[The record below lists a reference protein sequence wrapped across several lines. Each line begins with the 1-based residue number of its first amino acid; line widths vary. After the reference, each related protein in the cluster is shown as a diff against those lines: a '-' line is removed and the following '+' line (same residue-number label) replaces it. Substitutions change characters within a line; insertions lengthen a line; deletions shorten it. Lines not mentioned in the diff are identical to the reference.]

1 MTSSRFEN
9 FLRRL
14 HARAPWIVRVSLAI
28 VVVVGLGA
36 PFVLPPQQAL
46 WIAPLL
52 VLAALGGWIGW
63 RAYAFGLVD
72 AATIAPVVAAGAP
85 LANSAIV
92 PAQAGLLAELEKL
105 RNVQRELLQAKL
117 EAEAAMMAKSEFLA
131 TMSHEIRTP
140 LNGIIPLLDILLST
154 KLAADQLDYLQ
165 TAYKSARELLRIVD
179 DILDYSK
186 IEANKLELE
195 SVGINLR
202 EALDSVRR
210 LMEKSA
216 EAKGLKFS
224 VTIEP
229 EVRVAVRGDP
239 TRLRQVLTN
248 LVSNAI
254 KFTPRG
260 TVAIH
265 VGKRGETRTHYEL
278 LFAVKDTRRHCA
290 GGGGET
296 VPGVLAGGCLDHA
309 HPRRHR
315 PGPGHLQTHR

>member
-1 MTSSRFEN
+1 MTGAYLEN
-9 FLRRL
+9 SLHRL
-14 HARAPWIVRVSLAI
+14 HTAAPWIVRVSLAI
-28 VVVVGLGA
+28 VVAVGLGA
-36 PFVLPPQQAL
+36 PFALPPPQAV

-52 VLAALGGWIGW
+52 LLAALGGWIGW
-63 RAYAFGLVD
+63 HAYAVNLTET
-72 AATIAPVVAAGAP
+72 AAVAPVVAAIAP
-85 LANSAIV
+85 AANSSTA
-92 PAQAGLLAELEKL
+92 PATAGLLAELEKL
-105 RNVQRELLQAKL
+105 RNVQHELLQAKQD
-117 EAEAAMMAKSEFLA
+117 AEAAMMSKSEFLA

-165 TAYKSARELLRIVD
+165 TAYKSACELLRIVD

-202 EALDSVRR
+202 EVLDSVRR

-229 EVRVAVRGDP
+229 EVRLAVRGDP
-239 TRLRQVLTN
+239 VRLRQVLTN

-254 KFTPRG
+254 KFTERG
-260 TVAIH
+260 GVHIQIS
-265 VGKRGETRTHYEL
+265 KRSETRV
-278 LFAVKDTRRHCA
+278 F
-290 GGGGET
+290 GGTGLG
-296 VPGVLAGGCLDHA
+296 LAICKRLVDLMG
-309 HPRRHR
+309 
-315 PGPGHLQTHR
+315 GHLGVKSEIGKGSLFWFSVPLLKALG